1 MSDWDREW
9 PAPAKLN
16 LFLHVVGRR
25 DDGYHLLQTVFR
37 FLDFGDTLRCE
48 PRTDGAIVRVDPLP
62 GVPPESDLVVRAALA
77 LRAATGSATGVSLH
91 LDKRL
96 PMGGGLGGGSSDAAT
111 TLLALN
117 RLWGTGLDSLQLQR
131 IGLALGAD
139 VPIFVHGH
147 AAFAEGVG
155 ERFTDLALP
164 PAWYLVLVP
173 AVAVPTP
180 EIFRSTRLRRDTPAI
195 LPGDWRPGW
204 ATTTWNPWPA
214 RFIPKWAPS
223 RVAAPVRRCPHER
236 FGRLLFRRVRD
247 GSRGTDRDG
256 RPAGRY
262 AGLRCR
268 RNGSPSPRDDLTAG
282 PKTPKMRVLS
292 TSALKA
298 GCRVGESPSWLRHWI
313 LIPACEGSNPSSPAN
328 PFTEMARAAAVSAE
342 VPARFT

>member
-1 MSDWDREW
+1 MNEWDREW

-25 DDGYHLLQTVFR
+25 ADGYHLLQTVFR

-62 GVPPESDLVVRAALA
+62 GVPPEADLVVRAALA
-77 LRAATGSATGVSLH
+77 LRAVTGAGAGANLH
-91 LDKRL
+91 LEKRL

-147 AAFAEGVG
+147 TAFAEGVG

-164 PAWYLVLVP
+164 PAWYLVVVP

-180 EIFRSTRLRRDTPAI
+180 EIFRSTQLRRDTPAI
-195 LPGDWRPGW
+195 LAGDWRPGFGHNDLEPVACALYPEVTRHLEW
-204 ATTTWNPWPA
+204 LQRYGDARMSGSGACCFVAFGTEAAARTAMAALPA
-214 RFIPKWAPS
+214 DMRGF
-223 RVAAPVRRCPHER
+223 VAA
-236 FGRLLFRRVRD
+236 GM
-247 GSRGTDRDG
+247 DRH
-256 RPAGRY
+256 PLA
-262 AGLRCR
+262 
-268 RNGSPSPRDDLTAG
+268 
-282 PKTPKMRVLS
+282 M
-292 TSALKA
+292 
-298 GCRVGESPSWLRHWI
+298 I
-313 LIPACEGSNPSSPAN
+313 
-328 PFTEMARAAAVSAE
+328 
-342 VPARFT
+342 